1 MNGHKALLKF
11 TGAIA
16 LVVMMAIAI
25 NASNR
30 AEAASR
36 IKDIVEFEGVR
47 SNMLLGY
54 GLVVG
59 LNRTGDRLA
68 NSVFTQ
74 QRLVA
79 MLERLGVNTRDT
91 DINTQNVAAVMVT
104 AVLPPFARHGTR
116 IDVSISALGD
126 ATNLLGGTLLVTPL
140 LGADGEVY
148 AVAQGML
155 AVSGFTAQGQAG
167 TTVTKGVPT
176 AGRISNGGIVERELG
191 FELDGMDEIT
201 IALRNPDFT
210 TARRISD
217 AINLRLGSNF
227 AAPTDPGT
235 VVMRVPQSYHGSAAR
250 PARHYWKSAM
260 SHRPAYPARLR
271 PAVQHHWR
279 RRRSAQPGHGTNGN
293 TSTQRNPNGWA
304 VSYSCI
310 WHLMSITVGLQH
322 GAGTLRRLEPIIAVR
337 CRPATVTHRVLTLE
351 DLNSGCRLAGLR
363 AQSGSGYVDQWFG
376 TRDVGSTPRRTRLG
390 ARPDT
395 ICRPA
400 SRNGQLYPCG
410 KTHDQCDGD
419 LVAR

>member
-1 MNGHKALLKF
+1 MNGHKALLKI
-11 TGAIA
+11 TAAIA
-16 LVVMMAIAI
+16 LVVMMAIAV
-25 NASNR
+25 NVGNR

-74 QRLVA
+74 QSLVA
-79 MLERLGVNTRDT
+79 MLERLGVNTRDA

-176 AGRISNGGIVERELG
+176 AGRISNGAIVERELG

-235 VVMRVPQSYHGSAAR
+235 VIMRVPQSYQGSVANLLTDIELLTVEPDM
-250 PARHYWKSAM
+250 PARVVIDETSGVIVIGDKV
-260 SHRPAYPARLR
+260 RLNTVAIAHGNLTIR
-271 PAVQHHWR
+271 ITETPQV
-279 RRRSAQPGHGTNGN
+279 SQPGAFAPEGAETTTVDRSGIEIDEGEDNRLTVVESG
-293 TSTQRNPNGWA
+293 
-304 VSYSCI
+304 VSLHELVAGLNS
-310 WHLMSITVGLQH
+310 LGVGPRDMMSILQTVKAAGALQ
-322 GAGTLRRLEPIIAVR
+322 AEI
-337 CRPATVTHRVLTLE
+337 
-351 DLNSGCRLAGLR
+351 
-363 AQSGSGYVDQWFG
+363 
-376 TRDVGSTPRRTRLG
+376 
-390 ARPDT
+390 
-395 ICRPA
+395 
-400 SRNGQLYPCG
+400 QLM
-410 KTHDQCDGD
+410 
-419 LVAR
+419 